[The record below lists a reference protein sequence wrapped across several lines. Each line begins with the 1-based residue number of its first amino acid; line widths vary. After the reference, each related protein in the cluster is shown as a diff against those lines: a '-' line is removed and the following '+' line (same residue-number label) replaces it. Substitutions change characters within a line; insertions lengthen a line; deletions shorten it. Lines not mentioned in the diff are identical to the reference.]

1 MAESRDSYER
11 IMALGQE
18 ELGLI
23 ASRDTEGLGAVLR
36 ERESAIADFMGSD
49 VAAQD
54 KAFLDKLK
62 SIQDMNLLLRHEAR
76 ALHKSL
82 KEELLKV
89 RQENKRIGGYRNG
102 ALVTPLGRH
111 ALNRK
116 G

>member
-1 MAESRDSYER
+1 MAESRDTYER

-23 ASRDTEGLGAVLR
+23 ASQDTERLGTVLQ
-36 ERESAIADFMGSD
+36 ERESAIVAFMGSD
-49 VAAQD
+49 MAAQD

-62 SIQDMNLLLRHEAR
+62 SIQDMNMLLRHEAR

-82 KEELLKV
+82 KEELVKV

>member
-1 MAESRDSYER
+1 MAESRDAYER

-23 ASRDTEGLGAVLR
+23 ANGDTERLGPVLQER
-36 ERESAIADFMGSD
+36 ERAITAFMGSD
-49 VAAQD
+49 MDAQD
-54 KAFLDKLK
+54 KAFLEKLK
-62 SIQDMNLLLRHEAR
+62 SVQDMNMLLRHEAR

-82 KEELLKV
+82 KDELVKV
-89 RQENKRIGGYRNG
+89 RQENTRIGGYRNG
-102 ALVTPLGRH
+102 ALITPLGRH

>member
-18 ELGLI
+18 ERNLI
-23 ASRDTEGLGAVLR
+23 ALQDTERLGVVLR
-36 ERESAIADFMGSD
+36 EREQAITAFMAGSMGE
-49 VAAQD
+49 QD
-54 KAFLDKLK
+54 QLFLEKLK
-62 SIQDMNLLLRHEAR
+62 SIQEMNSHLRHEAR
-76 ALHKSL
+76 ALHQSL

-89 RQENKRIGGYRNG
+89 RQENKRIGGYKNG
-102 ALVTPLGRH
+102 ALITPLTRH